1 MTPLQQRGRKRTIAA
16 IISILLVSLYS
27 IYIYQSVVPEF
38 KLSKLISQIIRFIL
52 TCGLMYLVFIGK
64 KWARTVSLILFSLA
78 VIMAVSFI
86 FSSNFSPLQEIP
98 LYVMIFVYADA
109 IYYFG
114 FSESYK
120 AFAEYQRSKKT
131 FI

>member
-1 MTPLQQRGRKRTIAA
+1 MTPLQQRGRKRTLAV

-27 IYIYQSVVPEF
+27 IYIYQSVVPGF
-38 KLSKLISQIIRFIL
+38 KLSKLISQIIRFLL

-109 IYYFG
+109 IYHFG
-114 FSESYK
+114 FSDSYK

-131 FI
+131 FT

>member
-1 MTPLQQRGRKRTIAA
+1 
-16 IISILLVSLYS
+16 
-27 IYIYQSVVPEF
+27 
-38 KLSKLISQIIRFIL
+38 
-52 TCGLMYLVFIGK
+52 MYLVFIGK

-109 IYYFG
+109 IYHFG
-114 FSESYK
+114 FSDSYK

-131 FI
+131 FT